1 MIATL
6 TLHDELDAIEAELAP
21 IRCDAHGCPETR
33 RRVLDLIGRAVE
45 IRRKLGRLPYT
56 PAGLSP
62 IVATRIDLVDGRVV
76 VAITHANECDDDT
89 ITLGLASDPAVDQ
102 VDSRGHDRRQPRRG
116 VRQEPQFAADRHSPA
131 DQVEH
136 PPPCLGAAVRVAP
149 DRGQFGLG
157 RVKLVLESRCQSQ
170 AGNHSG
176 SSNRKIRLSVS
187 LISLAVASAARA
199 ASLA

>member
-1 MIATL
+1 MSTL
-6 TLHDELDAIEAELAP
+6 TLTLTDELDAIEAELAP

-89 ITLGLASDPAVDQ
+89 ITLGLASDPAVGQ
-102 VDSRGHDRRQPRRG
+102 LV
-116 VRQEPQFAADRHSPA
+116 PA
-131 DQVEH
+131 DLFEDYRE
-136 PPPCLGAAVRVAP
+136 L
-149 DRGQFGLG
+149 
-157 RVKLVLESRCQSQ
+157 
-170 AGNHSG
+170 
-176 SSNRKIRLSVS
+176 
-187 LISLAVASAARA
+187 LADCVDVNAEADWSYRHAKGWA
-199 ASLA
+199 